1 MKRQL
6 SISID
11 EAAYNICLKGR
22 RNISAYIE
30 DLLRSQYTEDNKTQ
44 IAKTVGEQ
52 LKQDDDFKRSVKD
65 LCHDYMEERKRGY
78 WNE

>member
-11 EAAYNICLKGR
+11 EVAYNTCLKGR

-30 DLLRSQYTEDNKTQ
+30 DLLRTQYTEDNKTQ
-44 IAKTVGEQ
+44 IAKSVAAQ
-52 LKQDDDFKRSVKD
+52 IKQDSDFIRSVKD
-65 LCHDYMEERKRGY
+65 ICHDYMEERQRGD
-78 WNE
+78 WS

>member
-11 EAAYNICLKGR
+11 EVAYNTCLKGR

-44 IAKTVGEQ
+44 IAKSVA
-52 LKQDDDFKRSVKD
+52 KQVLADDDFAYEIKQIVER
-65 LCHDYMEERKRGY
+65 YMEDRRQY
-78 WNE
+78 

>member
-11 EAAYNICLKGR
+11 EVAYNTCLKGK

-30 DLLRSQYTEDNKTQ
+30 DLLRAQYTEDNKTQ
-44 IAKTVGEQ
+44 IAKTVAKQ
-52 LKQDDDFKRSVKD
+52 LLADSEFERSIKRICD
-65 LCHDYMEERKRGY
+65 EYMEERRRGE
-78 WNE
+78 WS